1 MSKLNN
7 ATRSVLEEEEAA
19 HKDLLN
25 TSQPKVKLKDPTEE
39 VEVPLEAEEDINV
52 VKISVATRSP
62 ANKFSTTAT
71 KLIGQ
76 ESNSTTQVE
85 KFRTIAEV
93 EAAKEALEVRAEVAA
108 VAPEAPPAGKKQD
121 LPDVRT

>member
-1 MSKLNN
+1 MSKLNH
-7 ATRSVLEEEEAA
+7 AIRSVLEEEDTA
-19 HKDLLN
+19 HQDLQN
-25 TSQPKVKLKDPTEE
+25 TFQPRVKLKDPTEE
-39 VEVPLEAEEDINV
+39 EVPLEVEEDINV

-108 VAPEAPPAGKKQD
+108 VAPEAPTAGK
-121 LPDVRT
+121 